1 MTTTNSTNDLLNYLL
16 NHNKLKNDAD
26 LAKFL
31 GVPAPV
37 ISNWRAGRLSFG
49 PAYIIRLHEK
59 TAMPIAV
66 IKSLLPA
73 PGAK

>member
-1 MTTTNSTNDLLNYLL
+1 MTTTNSTNDLLNYLMRTY
-16 NHNKLKNDAD
+16 D
-26 LAKFL
+26 LRTDVAMSKFL

-59 TAMPIAV
+59 TAMPVAL
-66 IKSLLPA
+66 IKSMLPVS
-73 PGAK
+73 GAK